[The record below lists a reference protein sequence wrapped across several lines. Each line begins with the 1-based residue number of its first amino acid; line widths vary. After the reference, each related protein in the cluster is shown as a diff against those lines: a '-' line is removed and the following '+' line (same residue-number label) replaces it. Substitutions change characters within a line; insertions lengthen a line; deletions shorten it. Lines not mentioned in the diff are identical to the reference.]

1 MVATSALGL
10 KAMDGAASLTVMEKV
25 ADPVAP
31 PKLAAVMVKEVAAL
45 KALGVPEMAQ
55 ELEARASPLGSAG
68 VIAQE
73 VMAPPEL
80 VGVCVAM
87 AEPLVAMRE
96 FEAKEMIGAMSLTV
110 RSKVVEA
117 EAPPWL
123 VAVMV

>member
-1 MVATSALGL
+1 MRALR
-10 KAMDGAASLTVMEKV
+10 
-25 ADPVAP
+25 
-31 PKLAAVMVKEVAAL
+31 
-45 KALGVPEMAQ
+45 ALGVPEMAQ

-117 EAPPWL
+117 EAPPKL
-123 VAVMV
+123 TAVMV